1 MGLGAGSGAGAAARD
16 GDGAPAGGR
25 LHVVFGDQLQHD
37 APALDDLDPARDTVL
52 MMEVAAESAEPASH
66 VQRTVLF
73 LSAMRHYAAW
83 LRARGLRVRYVT
95 LDDPAN
101 TGTFAGEIARAVGE
115 VRPAVVSCVRPG
127 EWRVLE
133 TVREAAVGGG
143 VGGGA
148 GFEVFEDTHFLTG
161 VEEFAAFAGDKKRVV
176 METFYRWQR
185 RRLRVL
191 VDEAGEP
198 EGGRWNFDEDNRE
211 PLRANSPRRRP
222 PRRFEPDEVVRGVI
236 ETVAKVMPG
245 LPGRVEAFG
254 WAVTRAQAMEALRD
268 FVTHRLAH
276 FGPYEDAMAKGE
288 AWVFHSQVSPA
299 LNLKLLDPR
308 ECVRAAV
315 EAYER
320 GAAPLQS
327 VEAFVRQIIGWR
339 EFVRGVYWREGPGYG
354 ARNGLQQHGALPEF
368 YWTGNTDMACLR
380 ECVGEVLDHAYGHHI
395 QRLMVTGNFALLAGV
410 DPAAVDRWYRGMY
423 ADGVDWV
430 TAPNVV
436 GMAMHADGGVVGT
449 KPYAASGKY
458 IARMS
463 DYCDGCRYDVGKR
476 VGENACPFNTLYW
489 DFLLRH
495 RGTFARNTRMAM
507 IVRSAE
513 RLPEGERV
521 EITVSARR
529 LRAAPG
535 VECSGDAPAPPSA
548 PVTPST
554 ARADAAGRR
563 RGR

>member
-1 MGLGAGSGAGAAARD
+1 MGDAARGSG
-16 GDGAPAGGR
+16 GAPAGGR

-52 MMEVAAESAEPASH
+52 MMEVAAESVEPASH

-73 LSAMRHYAAW
+73 LSAMRHYAAY
-83 LRARGLRVRYVT
+83 LRGRGLRVRYVA

-101 TGTFAGEIARAVGE
+101 TGKFAGEIARAIRD
-115 VRPAVVSCVRPG
+115 VRPGVVSCVRPG

-133 TVREAAVGGG
+133 TVREAARDGP
-143 VGGGA
+143 GGGA

-161 VEEFAAFAGDKKRVV
+161 VEEFAAFAGDKTRVV

-191 VDEAGEP
+191 VDAEGEP

-211 PLRANSPRRRP
+211 PLRANAPRRRP
-222 PRRFEPDEVVRGVI
+222 PRRFEPDDVVRGVI
-236 ETVAKVMPG
+236 ETVGKVLAG

-254 WAVTRAQAMEALRD
+254 WAVTRAQALEALRD

-276 FGPYEDAMAKGE
+276 FGPYEDAMARGE
-288 AWVFHSQVSPA
+288 AWLFHSQVSPA

-315 EAYER
+315 EAYEQ

-436 GMAMHADGGVVGT
+436 GMALHADGGVVGT

-495 RGTFARNTRMAM
+495 AGTFAKNTRMAM

-513 RLPEGERV
+513 RLPERERV
-521 EITVSARR
+521 EITVSAKR
-529 LRAAPG
+529 LRAALG
-535 VECSGDAPAPPSA
+535 VERAGDAPPAV
-548 PVTPST
+548 PVTPS
-554 ARADAAGRR
+554 APRPDGEGRR